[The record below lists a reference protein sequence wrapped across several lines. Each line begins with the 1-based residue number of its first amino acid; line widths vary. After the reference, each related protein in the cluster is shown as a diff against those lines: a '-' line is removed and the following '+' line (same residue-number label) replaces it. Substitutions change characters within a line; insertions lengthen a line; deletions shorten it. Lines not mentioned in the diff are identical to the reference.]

1 MRTRHGNPLY
11 CPAKSVNFFTTVAN
25 VGSNKSSPSLRQI
38 RIIRT
43 IAACSTPMY
52 YSRRSG
58 SYLAKRMH
66 VSHNIVPPT
75 LFFHLGDFEVGICHC
90 DVGFN
95 LGDDFIADVETE
107 LFFGFGESN
116 PVLAPCW
123 GSGAGGEGE
132 HFFAWRRVSG
142 VN

>member
-1 MRTRHGNPLY
+1 
-11 CPAKSVNFFTTVAN
+11 
-25 VGSNKSSPSLRQI
+25 
-38 RIIRT
+38 
-43 IAACSTPMY
+43 
-52 YSRRSG
+52 
-58 SYLAKRMH
+58 MH

-132 HFFAWRRVSG
+132 HFFAWRSVSG